1 MGGHVKAALED
12 AETAVRLRPDW
23 AKGHLRKASAHR
35 LLGNHSEAFKAF
47 YNCLTLE
54 NGQSRPVKLELAK
67 EMFQLLKTAAARV
80 ACPGS
85 DSDSMASSD
94 SSGTSLS
101 DMGTFRRSNL
111 PECLVE
117 LGNFLDKKYGGDALF
132 EGESNTTKGKW
143 LLVKEDSHKMS
154 CRAQNQKVESSDY
167 ECPLCM
173 RLLWNPITTPCGHTF
188 CKICLDRVLDHNTT
202 CPMCK
207 SATLK
212 TYLSDRKETYATEFV
227 EYVMKKIH
235 ESEMQKLAGQTDI
248 IGSYDVPIFVCTLS
262 FPNISCPLHVFE
274 PRYRLMI
281 RRCMEVGT
289 REFGMC
295 MHVND
300 DQPYADFGTMLEVR
314 DLQFFPDGRSIVD
327 TMGGRRFKVL
337 ERSVLDRY
345 NTAKVEF
352 LEDEKVPE
360 DQVPELIKLH
370 DETLKQTKDWF
381 DGSSDFVK
389 KGIVDHYGNL
399 PDTEQ
404 DYWTMANG
412 PTWLWW
418 VLNTLPIDPP
428 LKLLLLSKTSL
439 KERLENTR
447 RILRFLAKG
456 GKSKSK

>member
-1 MGGHVKAALED
+1 MG
-12 AETAVRLRPDW
+12 
-23 AKGHLRKASAHR
+23 KASAHR

-80 ACPGS
+80 SCPGS

-117 LGNFLDKKYGGDALF
+117 LGNFLDKKYGGDSLF

-143 LLVKEDSHKMS
+143 LLVTEESHKMS

-212 TYLSDRKETYATEFV
+212 TYLSDRKETYSTEFV
-227 EYVMKKIH
+227 EYVMKKFLLPEYEERKKIH
-235 ESEMQKLAGQTDI
+235 ENEMQKLAGQTDI
-248 IGSYDVPIFVCTLS
+248 IGSYDVPIFVCTIS
-262 FPNISCPLHVFE
+262 FPNVPCPLHVFE

-295 MHVND
+295 CAVTH
-300 DQPYADFGTMLEVR
+300 DQPYADFGTMLEIR
-314 DLQFFPDGRSIVD
+314 DIQFFPDGRSIVD
-327 TMGGRRFKVL
+327 TMGGRRFKVV
-337 ERSVLDRY
+337 ERNIMDGY

-352 LEDEKVPE
+352 IEDEPVLPE
-360 DQVPELIKLH
+360 HLQELNQLH
-370 DETLKQTKDWF
+370 NDTLQQTKDWF
-381 DGSSDFVK
+381 ENSGEKRRKS
-389 KGIVDHYGNL
+389 IIDHYGKL
-399 PDTEQ
+399 PDLDQ
-404 DYWTMANG
+404 DYWILPNG
-412 PTWLWW
+412 PTWL
-418 VLNTLPIDPP
+418 
-428 LKLLLLSKTSL
+428 
-439 KERLENTR
+439 
-447 RILRFLAKG
+447 
-456 GKSKSK
+456 